1 MCNSTGTACS
11 LPGATD
17 FPRGRYGAF
26 RAQQAVSWSTMEF
39 DVANRQG
46 LLDVQLEVYR
56 RGVKNADRPSCC
68 PAPFD
73 VNNNWITEYP
83 KAHVIPFGKGQRSD
97 AEANRLVRWLL
108 ANGIE
113 VEKLE
118 RDTSFGGQKYEEG
131 SYVIWM
137 SQALRGLA
145 NTALSIG
152 VDISADI
159 SQLYAPPG
167 AWSHGYLWG
176 ADVVE
181 IPRDAKFK
189 PKTSEIRRPNRID
202 GGVESGSAGA
212 YALELDS
219 ATDVRAVNALVG
231 AGTPAQI
238 AMEAS
243 GKLPAGSVLFA
254 ADKATRDLL
263 KEGGRTYGLTFRRVK
278 TSDVPA
284 TEPIDRVPRIAV
296 LTGAVN
302 QDVWSLRNLGFTAD
316 PVSVATINTAVTDP
330 LVNYDVIWNTAGWPS
345 AANPTARARL
355 TAFFA
360 AGGGYLGAGANGANF
375 LTAAAEVVGLTPAT
389 RVGNGRSGII
399 RWTNEGGVGSPI
411 VGAFPPRTRP
421 SWTRR
426 PGSRRCRQRWPST
439 PACCRRASS
448 RPASGCSTP
457 SRRPLPARRSSS
469 TA

>member
-1 MCNSTGTACS
+1 
-11 LPGATD
+11 
-17 FPRGRYGAF
+17 
-26 RAQQAVSWSTMEF
+26 MEF

-73 VNNNWITEYP
+73 VANNWMTEYP

-131 SYVIWM
+131 SYVVWM

-176 ADVVE
+176 AEVVE

-189 PKTSEIRRPNRID
+189 PKMSEIRRPNRID
-202 GGVESGSAGA
+202 GGVESGNAGA

-219 ATDVRAVNALVG
+219 ATAVRAVNALVG
-231 AGTPAQI
+231 AGTPAQL

-263 KEGGRTYGLTFRRVK
+263 KQAGRTYGLTFRRVK
-278 TSDVPA
+278 TSEIPA

-302 QDVWSLRNLGFTAD
+302 QDVWSLRNLGFPAD
-316 PVSVATINTAVTDP
+316 PVSTGTINSSPTDP
-330 LVNYDVIWNTAGWPS
+330 LDNYDVIWNTANWPGLPG
-345 AANPTARARL
+345 APQAPTAQARL
-355 TAFFA
+355 TAFLA
-360 AGGGYLGAGANGANF
+360 AGGGYIGAGANGANF
-375 LTAAAEVVGLTPAT
+375 LTDGGQVAGLTPAT
-389 RVGNGRSGII
+389 RSGSGRSGII
-399 RWTNEGGVGSPI
+399 RWRNEGGTSSPI
-411 VGAFPPRTRP
+411 VGAYPATRHGDRRP
-421 SWTRR
+421 ADVVHGGAGVARHRRAIARDRLLRSQGSGLSTRR
-426 PGSRRCRQRWPST
+426 RRRLR
-439 PACCRRASS
+439 
-448 RPASGCSTP
+448 
-457 SRRPLPARRSSS
+457 ARRSSS